1 MVTIPLDSY
10 NALTSKYGTEG
21 VTLIGKREYDILLR
35 KAEMYDKIK
44 KVYDEG
50 GNIEETLTGDAQ
62 NIPLPSLGG
71 NTGDRSGAGI
81 KRKSNGG
88 GEDDDNNSQ
97 DDNGSTRRPDDPTIR
112 KKKVGRFEGEK
123 EFQDTELKNTTICPR
138 CHIDLKTRGRFD
150 THIKKFHKD
159 IFNYL
164 CRKCDRGFITLDG
177 YTKHKLQ
184 HDKKAEKIKW

>member
-10 NALTSKYGTEG
+10 NALTSKYSTEG

-50 GNIEETLTGDAQ
+50 ENIEETLTGDAQ

-71 NTGDRSGAGI
+71 NTGDKSGAGS

-97 DDNGSTRRPDDPTIR
+97 DDNGSTRRPDDPTI
-112 KKKVGRFEGEK
+112 
-123 EFQDTELKNTTICPR
+123 
-138 CHIDLKTRGRFD
+138 
-150 THIKKFHKD
+150 
-159 IFNYL
+159 
-164 CRKCDRGFITLDG
+164 
-177 YTKHKLQ
+177 
-184 HDKKAEKIKW
+184 

>member
-1 MVTIPLDSY
+1 MEWQHRLDYDWEEEGDNPMVTIPLDSY
-10 NALTSKYGTEG
+10 NVLTTKYGSEG

-71 NTGDRSGAGI
+71 NTGDKSGAGS

-112 KKKVGRFEGEK
+112 KKKVG
-123 EFQDTELKNTTICPR
+123 
-138 CHIDLKTRGRFD
+138 
-150 THIKKFHKD
+150 
-159 IFNYL
+159 
-164 CRKCDRGFITLDG
+164 
-177 YTKHKLQ
+177 
-184 HDKKAEKIKW
+184 